1 MSKKLIINA
10 DDFGFSEAV
19 NHGIIKGYQDGL
31 ITSTTIMANMPG
43 FEHAMKL
50 AAANPGLHCGV
61 HLNLTCY
68 KPILQTHK
76 TLVREN
82 GYFRKQGDVDGIDLK
97 EAYEELKTQIEK
109 VIAAGVP
116 IDHLDSH
123 HHIHSLPFFKEV
135 MERLQKE
142 YNLPFRGGFT
152 YESPITRKSVLL
164 VGFYDDGVSVENFS
178 AMMKHLEDGKTYDL
192 MCHPAYVDK
201 FLYET
206 TSYGLK
212 RINELDMLCNEK
224 LKHILK
230 EENIILDTYASL

>member
-1 MSKKLIINA
+1 
-10 DDFGFSEAV
+10 
-19 NHGIIKGYQDGL
+19 
-31 ITSTTIMANMPG
+31 
-43 FEHAMKL
+43 MKL